1 MRYND
6 KHRTGRDLSPADTGL
21 VHRADAGLPFPAG
34 GGQGGAVSAHRH
46 PAALWGH
53 HGLYAGGGIRS
64 LWPKVITVFHHN
76 NEKGLPSHQG
86 SVLLFDGE
94 TGTLRAMLDGGAI
107 TEIRT
112 GAASAVATD
121 LLARPDAEVLALIG
135 SGAQARSHLLAIRE
149 IRRLREVRVWSPSL
163 ESDTRFAREM
173 GTMTGL
179 PVRICA
185 SAREAAEG
193 ADILCTLTPSKTPVL
208 EREWLKPGA
217 HVNAVG
223 ACSADARELSGEL
236 VRDSVFYCDSVESVL
251 AESGDYLIPLRE
263 GLFGEEHL
271 RGTVGELLLG
281 KKPGRTSPEEIT
293 VYESLGLAVED
304 IACAEALCRPALL
317 GR

>member
-1 MRYND
+1 MGYM
-6 KHRTGRDLSPADTGL
+6 PA
-21 VHRADAGLPFPAG
+21 
-34 GGQGGAVSAHRH
+34 AVSGAF
-46 PAALWGH
+46 GT
-53 HGLYAGGGIRS
+53 
-64 LWPKVITVFHHN
+64 KVITVFHHN
-76 NEKGLPSHQG
+76 SEKGLPSHQG

-94 TGTLRAMLDGGAI
+94 TGTLQAMLDGGAI

-149 IRRLREVRVWSPSL
+149 IRKLREVWVWSPSL

-173 GTMTGL
+173 GELTGL

-185 SAREAAEG
+185 SAKEAAER

-223 ACSADARELSGEL
+223 ACSADARELTGEL
-236 VRDSVFYCDSVESVL
+236 VRDSVFYCDSVESVM
-251 AESGDYLIPLRE
+251 AESGDFLIPLRE

-271 RGTVGELLLG
+271 RGTLGELLLG
-281 KKPGRTSPEEIT
+281 RKPGRTSPEEIT

-304 IACAEALCRPALL
+304 IACAEALCRPAAKL
-317 GR
+317 

>member
-1 MRYND
+1 MKIIEREEILRRLTPAWCIGLMRDCLSQLEEGRAVQYL
-6 KHRTGRDLSPADTGL
+6 RTVTPLPSGDIMGYMPA
-21 VHRADAGLPFPAG
+21 
-34 GGQGGAVSAHRH
+34 AVSGAFG
-46 PAALWGH
+46 A
-53 HGLYAGGGIRS
+53 
-64 LWPKVITVFHHN
+64 KVITVFHHN
-76 NEKGLPSHQG
+76 SEKGLPSHQG

-94 TGTLRAMLDGGAI
+94 TGTLQAMLDGGAI

-121 LLARPDAEVLALIG
+121 LLA
-135 SGAQARSHLLAIRE
+135 IRE
-149 IRRLREVRVWSPSL
+149 IRKLREVRVWSPSL

-173 GTMTGL
+173 GELTGL

-185 SAREAAEG
+185 SAKEAAEG

-223 ACSADARELSGEL
+223 ACSADARELTGEL
-236 VRDSVFYCDSVESVL
+236 VRDSVFYCDSVESVM
-251 AESGDYLIPLRE
+251 AESGDFLIPLRE

-271 RGTVGELLLG
+271 RGTLGELLLG
-281 KKPGRTSPEEIT
+281 RKPGRTSPEEIT

-304 IACAEALCRPALL
+304 IACAEALCRPAAKL
-317 GR
+317 

>member
-1 MRYND
+1 MKIIEREEILRRLTPAWCIGLMRDCLSQLEEGRAVQYL
-6 KHRTGRDLSPADTGL
+6 RTVTPLPSGDIMGYMPA
-21 VHRADAGLPFPAG
+21 
-34 GGQGGAVSAHRH
+34 AVSGAFG
-46 PAALWGH
+46 A
-53 HGLYAGGGIRS
+53 
-64 LWPKVITVFHHN
+64 KVITVFHHN
-76 NEKGLPSHQG
+76 SEKGLPSHQG

-94 TGTLRAMLDGGAI
+94 TGAI

-149 IRRLREVRVWSPSL
+149 IRKLREVRVWSPSL

-173 GTMTGL
+173 GELTGL

-185 SAREAAEG
+185 SAKEAAEG

-223 ACSADARELSGEL
+223 ACSADARELTGEL
-236 VRDSVFYCDSVESVL
+236 VRDSVFYCDSVESVM
-251 AESGDYLIPLRE
+251 AESGDFLIPLRE

-271 RGTVGELLLG
+271 RGTLGELLLG
-281 KKPGRTSPEEIT
+281 RKPGRTSPEEIT

-304 IACAEALCRPALL
+304 IACAEALCCPAAKL
-317 GR
+317 

>member
-1 MRYND
+1 MTNIEREEIFRRLTPAWCIGLMRDCLSQLEEGKAVQYL
-6 KHRTGRDLSPADTGL
+6 RTVTPLPSGDIMGYMPA
-21 VHRADAGLPFPAG
+21 
-34 GGQGGAVSAHRH
+34 AVSGAFG
-46 PAALWGH
+46 A
-53 HGLYAGGGIRS
+53 
-64 LWPKVITVFHHN
+64 KVITVFHHN
-76 NEKGLPSHQG
+76 SEKGLPSHQG

-173 GTMTGL
+173 GAMTGL
-179 PVRICA
+179 TVRICA

-263 GLFGEEHL
+263 GMFGEEHL

-304 IACAEALCRPALL
+304 IACAEALCRPTLL

>member
-1 MRYND
+1 M
-6 KHRTGRDLSPADTGL
+6 
-21 VHRADAGLPFPAG
+21 
-34 GGQGGAVSAHRH
+34 
-46 PAALWGH
+46 
-53 HGLYAGGGIRS
+53 
-64 LWPKVITVFHHN
+64 
-76 NEKGLPSHQG
+76 
-86 SVLLFDGE
+86 
-94 TGTLRAMLDGGAI
+94 
-107 TEIRT
+107 
-112 GAASAVATD
+112 
-121 LLARPDAEVLALIG
+121 
-135 SGAQARSHLLAIRE
+135 
-149 IRRLREVRVWSPSL
+149 
-163 ESDTRFAREM
+163 
-173 GTMTGL
+173 
-179 PVRICA
+179 RICA